1 MAALCFV
8 QLCDG
13 PTNLDFSRSADLR
26 CVRAFNMEQTS
37 CTFVTNEHDIT
48 NVSVQTED
56 VHLFQQ

>member
-13 PTNLDFSRSADLR
+13 PTNLDFSRSATFG
-26 CVRAFNMEQTS
+26 VRAFNIEQTS

-48 NVSVQTED
+48 NVSAPTED